1 VGVDGVPVGLLV
13 QAGPRRRAR
22 RRHREW
28 EFGADLVFGGPGK
41 DQIVAG
47 FDPDD
52 PGDDVLFGDGSG
64 DDVVAFAAAGDDRLD
79 GGPGNDT
86 IQGGQG
92 NDLRGSDG
100 NWVIRM
106 KMEDLGSK
114 RDF

>member
-1 VGVDGVPVGLLV
+1 
-13 QAGPRRRAR
+13 
-22 RRHREW
+22 
-28 EFGADLVFGGPGK
+28 
-41 DQIVAG
+41 
-47 FDPDD
+47 
-52 PGDDVLFGDGSG
+52 VLFGGSG